1 METTGVA
8 ENLLKEGAKLEDL
21 DNALFSEAKRSA
33 RLHQENENLKRT
45 AVDEFQRLQ
54 DAQKMLITETNALR
68 IAEDTARLEVA
79 KSTPLENTLASVK
92 GSIESLQNYLA
103 EIDAAMKKLAEHERS
118 RDEAFSELLIEN
130 DACRMKISAL
140 EDKICRTFEE
150 KKLVQL
156 ERKAAEEDLRRQR
169 VETVESITLLQQECG
184 SINAEIKSLNKD
196 IRRMKSEDGVG
207 SGRKLQVDLVQH
219 SPVLR
224 ERFVEVRHAEGNTS
238 CTHRVQPVDSGPK
251 LQSKKL
257 RQRDPRNLKRHDQCD
272 AVTEAENLEGIIGEI
287 VDSKLYGLESLVL
300 SHVQRRFQSL
310 ENEIYI
316 QSVPFPVYKGVS
328 TKPMNYD
335 EEVKKRLLVQ
345 LTNAAP
351 AVADHTKMCSSS
363 ADFIPSTQDAN
374 HSVCTSA
381 ILIDAGEHPSKPGSV
396 QQPQAP
402 SSPRPTKK
410 IGVGLSRNSI
420 IEGKMGIQRGTPQT
434 TAQTTPQST
443 PPAQSPRI
451 STTGVGKLNASGK
464 LKAPT
469 R

>member
-68 IAEDTARLEVA
+68 IVEDTARLEVA

-92 GSIESLQNYLA
+92 GSNELLQNYLA

-169 VETVESITLLQQECG
+169 VENVESITLLQQECA
-184 SINAEIKSLNKD
+184 SINVEIKLLNKD

-207 SGRKLQVDLVQH
+207 SGRKLQVDLVH

-224 ERFVEVRHAEGNTS
+224 DRFLEVRHAEGNTS
-238 CTHRVQPVDSGPK
+238 CTHRVQPVDSAPK

-257 RQRDPRNLKRHDQCD
+257 RQRDPRNLRRHDQCD
-272 AVTEAENLEGIIGEI
+272 AVGEAENLEGIIGEI
-287 VDSKLYGLESLVL
+287 VDSKLNGLESLVL
-300 SHVQRRFQSL
+300 SHFQRRFQSL

-351 AVADHTKMCSSS
+351 AVPDHPKMCSSS
-363 ADFIPSTQDAN
+363 TDFIPLTQDAN
-374 HSVCTSA
+374 HSVGTSA
-381 ILIDAGEHPSKPGSV
+381 SLIDAGEHPSKPGSV

-451 STTGVGKLNASGK
+451 STTGVGKLNASRK